1 MTDTDDYRRP
11 PIMQPRVD
19 DQEQL
24 PSIDEM
30 AKQWNMRGIRTT
42 HQTLSG
48 EYSRRN
54 AAANRGE

>member
-1 MTDTDDYRRP
+1 MTDTDDYRRFP
-11 PIMQPRVD
+11 KMQPRVD

-30 AKQWNMRGIRTT
+30 ALAWNMRGIR
-42 HQTLSG
+42 QTKQQLSG